1 MQRTICGS
9 VLLCAVLMTA
19 AAACAQQAHS
29 NLLPG
34 IASADVALTYNL
46 ERAKI
51 ASSNCGCFWLNG
63 ASAEVAVPVYRG
75 FSAAAS
81 FGGATASNIAPG
93 VDLSKFSYVFG
104 PRYTYNISR
113 YTDRYTKRHAAQI
126 FGEALFGGAH
136 GFNSVFPAAGGS
148 TNTANSFAMQLGGG
162 LDVALSRGFGV
173 RALQLDYVRTS
184 LSNNA
189 SNTQNDFR
197 IAFGVTYRFAK
208 H

>member
-1 MQRTICGS
+1 MQRSLCGS
-9 VLLCAVLMTA
+9 VLLCGVLMTA
-19 AAACAQQAHS
+19 AAACAQQTHP

-46 ERAKI
+46 ERAKV

-75 FSAAAS
+75 FSATGS

-93 VDLSKFSYVFG
+93 VDLSKFTYVFG

-113 YTDRYTKRHAAQI
+113 YTDRYTKKHAAQI
-126 FGEALFGGAH
+126 VGEALFGGTHA
-136 GFNSVFPAAGGS
+136 FNSSFPAPGGAITS
-148 TNTANSFAMQLGGG
+148 ANSFAMQLGGG
-162 LDVALSRGFGV
+162 LDIALSRGFGV